1 MGPESSLARGYPG
14 PLDMSRQSFSDIR
27 TVSLGGGRLCH
38 PPLGRVVQTK
48 RLARMV
54 SHTTRRTFP
63 GEIDGSK
70 FTFVDRHQFRRIL
83 SEQDIIEWA
92 E

>member
-1 MGPESSLARGYPG
+1 
-14 PLDMSRQSFSDIR
+14 
-27 TVSLGGGRLCH
+27 
-38 PPLGRVVQTK
+38 
-48 RLARMV
+48 MV